1 MTVSPKITWRQ
12 QTQKKIFL
20 EQLGKTPIVSLVAE
34 KTGIPRSTYYR
45 WLESDPDFRKNAE
58 KVYTEWVRWV
68 NDMAVSQLM
77 KLMKDGD
84 RHALMFW
91 LRTRDPE
98 FWWII
103 TRKPEKH
110 EEDGLSEQ
118 ERKYQVNIRLAE
130 LLGTRL
136 KQTKENMDMGNEE
149 EDAEKEENMDTLPSN
164 MEETPS

>member
-1 MTVSPKITWRQ
+1 MTASPKITWRQ
-12 QTQKKIFL
+12 QKQKALFL
-20 EQLGKTPIVSLVAE
+20 EQLAKTPIVSLVAE

-45 WLESDPDFRKNAE
+45 WLESDIEFKKNAE

-77 KLMKDGD
+77 KLMKDWD

-98 FWWII
+98 FWWTI
-103 TRKPEKH
+103 TRKLEKN
-110 EEDGLSEQ
+110 EEDGLSEE

-130 LLGTRL
+130 LLGPGL
-136 KQTKENMDMGNEE
+136 KKMKERMDMRERQDGTKE
-149 EDAEKEENMDTLPSN
+149 EENPDTLPTDT
-164 MEETPS
+164 EETAS